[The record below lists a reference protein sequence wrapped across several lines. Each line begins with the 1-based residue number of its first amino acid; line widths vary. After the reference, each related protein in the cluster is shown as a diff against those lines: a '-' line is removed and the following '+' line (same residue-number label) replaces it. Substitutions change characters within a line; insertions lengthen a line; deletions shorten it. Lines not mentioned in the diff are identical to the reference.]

1 MTPPILRCAWT
12 KFRQS
17 LNTKN
22 MMMLILNNSFDVSEE
37 LKTKNPL
44 ISDEKNVGYMI
55 LNHLWAD
62 LVPSSKRL
70 RESLKY
76 FASLSGLATIERLS
90 WNIVLNWC
98 IKFLCQSLYAPFDS
112 IRLIQFPCKSFLSIN
127 LSLKFLGREENCYSQ
142 VFTSEYF
149 LCFLEYRKR
158 YLSGRKVPVKW
169 FIFQSSQS

>member
-1 MTPPILRCAWT
+1 
-12 KFRQS
+12 
-17 LNTKN
+17 
-22 MMMLILNNSFDVSEE
+22 MMLILNNSFDVIEV
-37 LKTKNPL
+37 LKTKNLL
-44 ISDEKNVGYMI
+44 IWDEKKVGYMI

-142 VFTSEYF
+142 VYTSEYF
-149 LCFLEYRKR
+149 LCFLEYRNR

-169 FIFQSSQS
+169 FIFQSFQS